1 MKKIVLASGS
11 PRRKELFAQ
20 LGLTPTIWS
29 SDIPE
34 MSSTTEKPESIA
46 KSLALQKALRASNIF
61 EDSLIIAADTIVV
74 LDGSIMGK
82 PRNNGEAFEMLKA
95 LSGRSHEVITGIA
108 IIDSSKGSKVVEYEK
123 TIVTFRNLENDRI
136 NSYIDTGEVLD
147 KAGAYGI
154 QGKGALLVEKIEGCY
169 FNVVG
174 LPLTKLE
181 SCLEKYFDTKFL

>member
-20 LGLTPTIWS
+20 LDIIPIIWS

-34 MSSTTEKPESIA
+34 RTSTSEKPESVA
-46 KSLALQKALRASNIF
+46 MSLALQKALGASDLF
-61 EDSLIIAADTIVV
+61 GDSLIIAADTIVV

-82 PRNNGEAFEMLKA
+82 PKSEEDAYEMLKA

-108 IIDSSKGSKVVEYEK
+108 IIDSSKGSKVVDYEK
-123 TIVTFRNLENDRI
+123 TIVTFRNLNKDRI
-136 NSYIDTGEVLD
+136 ESYISSGEVLD

-181 SCLEKYFDTKFL
+181 SCLEKYFDIKFL